1 MCEPATIA
9 AVTTWL
15 GTTVG
20 GTAAAG
26 AAAGAATA
34 GAATAGTA
42 ALTYGQLLTLGLS
55 AAGTGVAAV
64 GAYQQSQTA
73 KQVAANNAI
82 TAENQAKDAERR
94 GELAAQDAQR
104 QGAALASKQRS
115 MFAARG
121 LDLSSGTTGDIL
133 DQTAFFTDMDAQTA
147 RDNAAKEAWARR
159 SQSANFSAEA
169 AAQRPWLSA
178 SSTML
183 SGAGN
188 VADRWYSYGRRV

>member
-1 MCEPATIA
+1 M
-9 AVTTWL
+9 
-15 GTTVG
+15 
-20 GTAAAG
+20 
-26 AAAGAATA
+26 
-34 GAATAGTA
+34 
-42 ALTYGQLLTLGLS
+42 S

-73 KQVAANNAI
+73 KKVAANNAA
-82 TAENQAKDAERR
+82 TAEIQAQDAERR

-104 QGAALASKQRS
+104 KGAALASTQRS

-133 DQTAFFTDMDAQTA
+133 DQTSFFTDMDAQTS

-159 SQSANFSAEA
+159 AQSSNFSAEA
-169 AAQRPWLSA
+169 ASQRPWLSA
-178 SSTML
+178 AGTML